1 MYKQN
6 AHPGMQNK
14 AKNVN
19 KCKRKMQEITSAQ
32 GEQMLQGYSE
42 QKYPVTRPEYLK
54 SAQEE
59 TFN

>member
-14 AKNVN
+14 AKNLN

-42 QKYPVTRPEYLK
+42 QKYK
-54 SAQEE
+54 DINAC
-59 TFN
+59 